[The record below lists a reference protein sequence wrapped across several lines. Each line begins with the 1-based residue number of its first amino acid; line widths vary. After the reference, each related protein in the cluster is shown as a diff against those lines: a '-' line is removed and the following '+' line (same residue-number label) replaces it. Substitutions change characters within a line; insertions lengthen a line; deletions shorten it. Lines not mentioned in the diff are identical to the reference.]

1 MKLNSTFKRTSILGL
16 CFLAVSAAFGQAS
29 PSEQASFELG
39 SGLNLQFNDGD
50 YKFNLG
56 GMIQPNFGFEI
67 DGDADPDYILNAR
80 RSYLNFSGE
89 AVQEK
94 VDFFIQLDF
103 SLNEPLLDAWVAY
116 HPIKNV
122 SIAVGQK
129 QTIANNREMLFMEDQ
144 LQFANRT
151 LLSSQFSNTGR
162 EFGLFVNWKFGPE
175 KFVVM
180 PRIAV
185 TSGDGRNSFGA
196 DSRDVDLGGL
206 KYAAR
211 LDIYPLG
218 EFSEGNDKCVPDLLG
233 EESPKIL
240 IGAAASLND
249 GASGI
254 TGEGHGDFFIYNA
267 IGLPQLPDYRQLYG
281 DILVKYRGFSL
292 LGEYVVATA
301 ASLESTFVDPTA
313 LNPLVPTEISEYL
326 ALGTSFN
333 GTLGYVSKSGYG
345 IDASYAQVAPE
356 FEFNPNSIVGELSAV
371 TLGLSR
377 YLKGNALKIQAS
389 ISQISDDFDNNFTRG
404 DLIFQ
409 LRF

>member
-1 MKLNSTFKRTSILGL
+1 LCLSLLSALPGNS
-16 CFLAVSAAFGQAS
+16 QES
-29 PSEQASFELG
+29 PSEQANFELG
-39 SGLNLQFNDGD
+39 SGLSFQFNEGD
-50 YKFNLG
+50 YSFNLG
-56 GMIQPNFGFEI
+56 GMIQPNFGFI
-67 DGDADPDYILNAR
+67 NDGEADTDYILNAR
-80 RSYLNFSGE
+80 RTYLNFGGE
-89 AVQEK
+89 AVKEK

-116 HPIKNV
+116 HPIKNI

-144 LQFANRT
+144 LQFADRT
-151 LLSSQFSNTGR
+151 LLSTKFSGSGR
-162 EFGLFVNWKFGPE
+162 EFGLFVDARFGSE

-196 DSRDVDLGGL
+196 DSRDVDFGGL

-211 LDIYPLG
+211 LDVYPFG
-218 EFSEGNDKCVPDLLG
+218 EFSEGNEKCVPDLMG

-240 IGAAASLND
+240 LGAAASFND

-254 TGEGHGDFFIYNA
+254 AGEGHGDFIIFNA
-267 IGLPQLPDYRQLYG
+267 VGLPQLPDYRQLYG

-292 LGEYVVATA
+292 LGEYAVATA
-301 ASLESTFVDPTA
+301 TSLESTFVDPTA

-326 ALGTSFN
+326 MLGTGFN
-333 GTLGYVSKSGYG
+333 GTLGYVSSTGYG
-345 IDASYAQVAPE
+345 IDASYTQVAPE
-356 FEFNPNSIVGELSAV
+356 FEFNPSSILTELSAV
-371 TLGLSR
+371 TIGLSK
-377 YLKGNALKIQAS
+377 YMKGNALKIQAS
-389 ISQISDDFDNNFTRG
+389 ISQITDQSDNKITRG